1 MFCWHFE
8 LLYLFLFNLYRT
20 CFCGVERLSM
30 QKYLFNTDVWLVIIS
45 LFQVMLNTERLLKH
59 AVQERLAVTICIN
72 KVQTDFCWWILKASE
87 LLFDCTWNKING
99 KRVNCLKQCM
109 YIWAWVV
116 VTDRI
121 TEPSFFCPS
130 FSDWSTDVGV
140 KASPYRCLL
149 QIKTYSGWSEWT
161 TQVWMSE
168 FMCCATV
175 CREAMKII
183 LIVNLSKTKESST
196 LSEVLLQICLIIFM
210 FHWLPCN

>member
-1 MFCWHFE
+1 
-8 LLYLFLFNLYRT
+8 
-20 CFCGVERLSM
+20 M
-30 QKYLFNTDVWLVIIS
+30 QKYIFNTDVWLVVIS

-121 TEPSFFCPS
+121 TAFFSPH
-130 FSDWSTDVGV
+130 FQIDRLMLELKLPPTDAYYKLKHIVDEVNG
-140 KASPYRCLL
+140 LL
-149 QIKTYSGWSEWT
+149 RYGCQTS
-161 TQVWMSE
+161 
-168 FMCCATV
+168 CAV
-175 CREAMKII
+175 Q
-183 LIVNLSKTKESST
+183 LSVVRQWK
-196 LSEVLLQICLIIFM
+196 
-210 FHWLPCN
+210 